1 MIKHAEVLAA
11 IAQGKEIEFKMVYSN
26 IKYEWEVPDNLECI
40 NPLSHPHD
48 EWRIKP
54 DSPKKEAWKKISIAT
69 TLSVDDHE
77 WAFKSGWHECV
88 DYQYRNG
95 LIDLSDANKLRE

>member
-11 IAQGKEIEFKMVYSN
+11 IAQGKEVEFMVCSDT
-26 IKYEWEVPDNLECI
+26 KYGWEVPDNLECI

-54 DSPKKEAWKKISIAT
+54 DSLKKETWDKLSG
-69 TLSVDDHE
+69 TLFTSTQN
-77 WAFKSGWHECV
+77 AFNTGWGECV
-88 DYQYRNG
+88 DYLYRNG
-95 LIDLSDANKLRE
+95 LIDLSDANKLRD